1 MKYKQSK
8 KTIPGAFNH
17 KLILPVI
24 VFFMAHQLLNAQTVS
39 AVTDRN
45 KILIGEQVVLQL
57 KAEDINTTKTLLDS
71 WFTVFDSSNHI
82 QIIKREPVDT
92 VNINGQTTYLQKIT
106 LTSFD
111 SGRWKLAPLKIT
123 FTDRVTGK
131 QSSLQTDSV
140 ALEVIPVNVS
150 VLKNYH
156 DVKDILDV
164 PVQTNYMLYAIITAV
179 VIILAIISWLII
191 KRFKNK
197 KPAAAK
203 PVYKGTAL
211 EHAIQQI
218 KELQQQNLSGK
229 VNIKLFYTKLTTIC
243 RDYFEDQLQVRSS
256 QATSDELMILLGVY
270 LQDEKMRT
278 AFYQLLR
285 LSDAVKFAKYLP
297 GEEQNKQAIDT
308 AIASL
313 THVDGLVKQ
322 IKQHA

>member
-1 MKYKQSK
+1 MSQ
-8 KTIPGAFNH
+8 AFNY

-24 VFFMAHQLLNAQTVS
+24 VFFMAHQSLNAQTVS

-57 KAEDINTTKTLLDS
+57 KAEDINTTKTLLES
-71 WFTVFDSSNHI
+71 WFTIFDSSNHI

-92 VNINGQTTYLQKIT
+92 VDVNGLTTYLQKII

-123 FTDRVTGK
+123 FIDRATGK

-164 PVQTNYMLYAIITAV
+164 PVQTNYMLYAIIAAV
-179 VIILAIISWLII
+179 VIILAIISWFII

-197 KPAAAK
+197 KPAIAK
-203 PVYKGTAL
+203 LVYKGTVL
-211 EHAIQQI
+211 EHALQQI

-229 VNIKLFYTKLTTIC
+229 VNIKSFYTKLTTIC
-243 RDYFEDQLQVRSS
+243 RDYFEEQLQVRSS
-256 QATSDELMILLGVY
+256 QATSDELMILLAAY
-270 LQDEKMRT
+270 LQNEKMRT

-297 GEEQNKQAIDT
+297 GEEQNNQAIDT

-313 THVDGLVKQ
+313 THIDGLIKQ